1 MNYDI
6 GLSAIPSLQKDI
18 TYGLSKQ
25 PLVVE
30 TLTKYF
36 DEPITETKHKFCR
49 YDAYS
54 TTTKYEI
61 KSRRC
66 RYKTFAT
73 TTVPVHKVQDITE
86 RLVFFFNFTDGLYY
100 IVYDAD
106 LLVTFKQEV
115 ITYYRTGGSN
125 EPVLHYMIPIE
136 QLHRI
141 EI

>member
-54 TTTKYEI
+54 TTTK
-61 KSRRC
+61 RRC

-73 TTVPVHKVQDITE
+73 TIVQVQDVTE
-86 RLVFFFNFTDGLYY
+86 RLVFVFHFTDGLYY
-100 IVYDAD
+100 TVYDAD

-115 ITYYRTGGSN
+115 ITYYRTDGSN